1 MHPNWGD
8 AAGLCFLPGL
18 LAAQGKVI
26 AARPVLGAR
35 TWRGGRREVEDHR
48 FRMDKNGEHDESLT
62 ITPGWQ
68 GARSA
73 KLRSGSLRAAHEK
86 L

>member
-1 MHPNWGD
+1 M
-8 AAGLCFLPGL
+8 AAE
-18 LAAQGKVI
+18 V
-26 AARPVLGAR
+26 
-35 TWRGGRREVEDHR
+35 TEVEDPQVHQVR

-86 L
+86 RCDAAF

>member
-1 MHPNWGD
+1 VV
-8 AAGLCFLPGL
+8 AA
-18 LAAQGKVI
+18 
-26 AARPVLGAR
+26 
-35 TWRGGRREVEDHR
+35 EVEDHR

-86 L
+86 SVMRRFDLTFDNNII